1 MLAHHHI
8 AVTAQVLDFSFC
20 VIESGSP
27 IWAVV
32 NDSLQFAVA
41 TVICLLVAA
50 QFIRQS
56 LQLYKMTNRWQL
68 DGYVNLFAK
77 EGVVYF
83 LAYVHIPSFLFQPVP
98 RVALTLNFL

>member
-1 MLAHHHI
+1 V
-8 AVTAQVLDFSFC
+8 VTAQVLDFSFC

-41 TVICLLVAA
+41 VVICLLVAA

-56 LQLYKMTNRWQL
+56 FQLYKSTHQWQL
-68 DGYVNLFAK
+68 NGYVNLFARK
-77 EGVVYF
+77 GMLYF
-83 LAYVHIPSFLFQPVP
+83 LAYVHIPSILF
-98 RVALTLNFL
+98 